1 MIVSAAEFNEW
12 DLRQIP
18 AQKRRQGNPGRKNS
32 KWQYKDIIT
41 AFDIETTRISD
52 IEQSVMYVWQWQFG
66 DDITVVGRS
75 WDEFIGLC
83 MRIKPHM
90 QGQKL
95 LVFVHNLSYEF
106 QFLRGVYAFGPDD
119 VFAVKPR
126 KILKCEMFGFI
137 EMRCS
142 YLHSNMSLD
151 EYLQKM
157 GVVHRKLTMDYDKPR
172 FPWTELTPDEL
183 AYCVNDVQG
192 LVEALKI
199 DMQLEGDNFYTFPL
213 TSTGYV
219 RRDAKEAMRRVS
231 PTYIPGLLPDL
242 HIYMMLR
249 EAFRGGNTH
258 ANRYYAGKV
267 VKDVHS
273 ADRSSSYPDVQVNCE
288 FPVSRFF
295 EAGVLSFDE
304 VLDLINRRHKAV
316 LMRVAIYDLRL
327 KDETW
332 GCPYIP
338 KSKTRYG
345 KGMRIDNGRVLS
357 ADYLEI
363 TITDIDLE
371 IMLSEYDFDA
381 VPLDVAHARY
391 GKLPPALV
399 EVTKRYYKN
408 KTELKGVPGQEVFY
422 TKEKNKLN
430 SIYGMSAQDPVKDR
444 ILFKDLDAADQGGF
458 VQEGKD
464 PAELLEENNKH
475 AFLSYAWGVWVT
487 AWARLRLEEGIR
499 LASSQPWGDG
509 FVYCDTDSVKY
520 VGDIDWSAY
529 NADRERDSRASGAF
543 ATDPK
548 GVTHY
553 MGVYEVEDTADKFVT
568 WGAKKYLCDYGGTL
582 KATIAGVN
590 KSMAGAELARS
601 GGVDAFKPGFVF
613 RDAGGTEAIYN
624 DYPQVGEY
632 VVDGH
637 RLEITANVVLR
648 PDFYT
653 LGLAGDYERLLRYSI
668 INR

>member
-41 AFDIETTRISD
+41 AFDIETTRIPD

-83 MRIKPHM
+83 MRIRPHM

-242 HIYMMLR
+242 HIYTMLR

-267 VKDVHS
+267 VRDVHS

-295 EAGVLSFDE
+295 EAGALSFDE

-345 KGMRIDNGRVLS
+345 KGLRIDNGRVLS

-444 ILFKDLDAADQGGF
+444 ILFKDLDASDQGGY

-520 VGDIDWSAY
+520 VGDIDWTAY
-529 NADRERDSRASGAF
+529 NADRERDSRASGAY

-590 KSMAGAELARS
+590 KSMAGAELARH

-653 LGLAGDYERLLRYSI
+653 LGLAGDYERLLRYSD
-668 INR
+668 N